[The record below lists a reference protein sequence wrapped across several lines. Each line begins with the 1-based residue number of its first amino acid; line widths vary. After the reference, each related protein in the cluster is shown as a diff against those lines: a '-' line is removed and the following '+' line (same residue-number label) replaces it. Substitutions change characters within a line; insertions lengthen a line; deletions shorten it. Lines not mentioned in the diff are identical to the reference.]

1 MVLPDYWLQSPKV
14 PFQQVVGNHKHTSG
28 TSQRLS
34 GTVSTGKAPAQLGN
48 HLVAP
53 TTRVGPY
60 NVSAAASQTAE
71 VLSGLQEVS
80 NLGPTPGWLP
90 TQPLCHV
97 DRARTYIRTCTYTY
111 IHHLDHLG
119 DLRSGLSMSTTM
131 SLLMSSRACGLTSVM
146 FARA

>member
-1 MVLPDYWLQSPKV
+1 MVLADYWLQSPKV

-53 TTRVGPY
+53 TTKVGPY

-80 NLGPTPGWLP
+80 NLGPTLGWLP

-97 DRARTYIRTCTYTY
+97 DRAH
-111 IHHLDHLG
+111 IH
-119 DLRSGLSMSTTM
+119 RSCPVLPYGFINSTTIN
-131 SLLMSSRACGLTSVM
+131 
-146 FARA
+146 

>member
-1 MVLPDYWLQSPKV
+1 MVLADYWLQSPKV

-28 TSQRLS
+28 TPQELS

-53 TTRVGPY
+53 TTKVGPY

-80 NLGPTPGWLP
+80 NLGPTLGWLP

-97 DRARTYIRTCTYTY
+97 DRATY
-111 IHHLDHLG
+111 IHTCPV
-119 DLRSGLSMSTTM
+119 LRFINSTTIN
-131 SLLMSSRACGLTSVM
+131 
-146 FARA
+146 

>member
-1 MVLPDYWLQSPKV
+1 MTSVVLADYWLQSPKV

-28 TSQRLS
+28 TPQRLS

-53 TTRVGPY
+53 TTKVGPY

-80 NLGPTPGWLP
+80 NLGPTLGWLP

-97 DRARTYIRTCTYTY
+97 DI
-111 IHHLDHLG
+111 LE
-119 DLRSGLSMSTTM
+119 
-131 SLLMSSRACGLTSVM
+131 
-146 FARA
+146 